1 MPITWLFLRYNL
13 GTGSIFAY
21 RRGGV
26 GGCVGGLARGSLI
39 QKMKSPVFR
48 VLHKNQPPLVQ
59 TLDRAIHRTEI
70 TIQRILLRWIVIYP
84 VDSAIQRLNNL
95 GQSFYLCYPERLEKE
110 QIAE

>member
-1 MPITWLFLRYNL
+1 MPITWFFLRYNL

-21 RRGGV
+21 RRGGI

-39 QKMKSPVFR
+39 QKMKSPDFR
-48 VLHKNQPPLVQ
+48 DLHKNQAPLVQ

-84 VDSAIQRLNNL
+84 VDSAIQRLNEP
-95 GQSFYLCYPERLEKE
+95 GPEVLFLLP
-110 QIAE
+110 

>member
-1 MPITWLFLRYNL
+1 MPISWLFLRYNL

-21 RRGGV
+21 RGGGEGGASGVWRGGSYY
-26 GGCVGGLARGSLI
+26 RRW
-39 QKMKSPVFR
+39 SPQILD
-48 VLHKNQPPLVQ
+48 LHKNQAPVVQ

-95 GQSFYLCYPERLEKE
+95 GQRFYLCYTERLEKE